1 MILKQLSGDSI
12 RANVLPGGHFS
23 FLICLVQSTSDPEL
37 DLVLSPSSSS
47 SLPLP
52 SSLVGAGSIVGL
64 HMEDDYGDHGL
75 SDLGR

>member
-12 RANVLPGGHFS
+12 RANVLPGAHFS
-23 FLICLVQSTSDPEL
+23 FLICLVQSTSDPGL
-37 DLVLSPSSSS
+37 DLVLGSGSAS

-52 SSLVGAGSIVGL
+52 SSLVGAGSIAGF